1 MKITKK
7 QLRRIIKEELIRE
20 ATDMINRE
28 TGEILAFG
36 DRDRDVAPDA
46 AVNDIM
52 KRLGISPKPEEMS
65 TTGRADTDI
74 ELSNDDWRKVEDETL
89 GKQDARY
96 NKKAIAK
103 SKADRERLNI
113 DNLMQRVRDW
123 GGDVGSQYIADVPG
137 TDLQDIAFDLAD
149 AAKYEFEQDEW
160 DELLYH
166 FDDDENDLRA
176 FIADSIG

>member
-1 MKITKK
+1 
-7 QLRRIIKEELIRE
+7 
-20 ATDMINRE
+20 
-28 TGEILAFG
+28 
-36 DRDRDVAPDA
+36 
-46 AVNDIM
+46 
-52 KRLGISPKPEEMS
+52 
-65 TTGRADTDI
+65 
-74 ELSNDDWRKVEDETL
+74 
-89 GKQDARY
+89 
-96 NKKAIAK
+96 
-103 SKADRERLNI
+103 
-113 DNLMQRVRDW
+113 MQRVRDW